1 MTNPWQN
8 HDKTLKN
15 PWKIPTKS
23 LSNPYQI
30 FDKSLPNPC
39 QFPIPDFLILILQ
52 SRFPNPDYP
61 IRFVQDRLSTQ
72 PMMSGVKFLV
82 EYLVVF
88 SIPFWILLSWNPINQ
103 AIHLPCRA
111 RSDIRRARAHAKTAW
126 PDAFVGKEPGFQTNI
141 NRQQPLPFWSI
152 CPARISRQAARAS

>member
-1 MTNPWQN
+1 MTNPWLI
-8 HDKTLKN
+8 HDKTMTK
-15 PWKIPTKS
+15 PWKIPEKSQPNPCQIPTKS
-23 LSNPYQI
+23 LTNPYRI
-30 FDKSLPNPC
+30 LVNS

-52 SRFPNPDYP
+52 SRFPNPDYR

-111 RSDIRRARAHAKTAW
+111 RSDIRQARAHAKTAW
-126 PDAFVGKEPGFQTNI
+126 PDAFVGNEPAFQINI
-141 NRQQPLPFWSI
+141 HRQ
-152 CPARISRQAARAS
+152 